1 VAGGTETTILLVR
14 HGESTDNVE
23 RRLGSLGPGA
33 PLTDRGRAQA
43 GALAL
48 RLATREVA
56 AVYVSPLL
64 RARQTADILAATLG
78 RGISTRDELR
88 EIGLGLTDGSTAE
101 SDIARVG
108 AQYLRWLSGHL
119 TEGLDGDESGEDIV
133 ARMSTTLG
141 ALASAHPGGTVVAVS
156 HGGAIGL
163 AVSMLADNITDD
175 YAMAHPLANCGVAEI
190 VHSDGRWTLRSWSGD
205 PDRAPHPGD
214 LIDLVGRSDAEQVRA
229 RQGNAVAAVDVGG
242 VPCVH
247 LGIAPAWGTH
257 ASFTERS
264 DLPSHEIV
272 DAVCRWLDQRSP
284 GSWQVTVRPEQV
296 EAVAARGLHVLRE
309 LAVLITDA
317 APAPTAPDGLTIGPA
332 SSAEEFLAVFGADL
346 APAVTGEF
354 GRSGQE
360 FLILRDDDRVVA
372 CARLSAAAG
381 CECLSGVVVL
391 PDQRGKGLGT
401 VVSAAATA
409 QAVSQTGLAWLHCE
423 GHLIGFY
430 ERLGYRRLTRHV
442 HLGPSVT
449 A

>member
-1 VAGGTETTILLVR
+1 MAGGTETTILLVR
-14 HGESTDNVE
+14 HGESTDNVA

-43 GALAL
+43 AALAL
-48 RLATREVA
+48 RLASRNVA

-64 RARQTADILAATLG
+64 RAHQTAEILAATLG
-78 RGISTRDELR
+78 RGISARDELR
-88 EIGLGLTDGSTAE
+88 EIGLGLTEGSTAE
-101 SDIARVG
+101 SDIARIG

-119 TEGLDGDESGEDIV
+119 TEGLDGDESGSDVV
-133 ARMSTTLG
+133 ARMSATL
-141 ALASAHPGGTVVAVS
+141 ATLASAHPGGTVVAVS

-163 AVSMLADNITDD
+163 VVSMLADNVTDD
-175 YAMAHPLANCGVAEI
+175 YAMTHPLANCGVAEI

-247 LGIAPAWGTH
+247 VDIPQAWGTH

-264 DLPSHEIV
+264 DLPSDEIV
-272 DAVCRWLDQRSP
+272 AAVCHWLDESSR

-296 EAVAARGLHVLRE
+296 EAMAARGLHVLRE

-317 APAPTAPDGLTIGPA
+317 SPSPSTPDGVTIGPA
-332 SSAEEFLAVFGADL
+332 SSVAEFLAVFGADL
-346 APAVTGEF
+346 APAVTAEF
-354 GRSGQE
+354 GRPGQD
-360 FLILRDDDRVVA
+360 FLVLRDGDRPLA

-381 CECLSGVVVL
+381 CECLSGVVVR
-391 PDQRGKGLGT
+391 PDRRGKGLGT
-401 VVSAAATA
+401 VISAAATA

-423 GHLIGFY
+423 ADLIGFY
-430 ERLGYRRLTRHV
+430 ERLGYRQLTRHV
-442 HLGPSVT
+442 HLGPPAVS
-449 A
+449 